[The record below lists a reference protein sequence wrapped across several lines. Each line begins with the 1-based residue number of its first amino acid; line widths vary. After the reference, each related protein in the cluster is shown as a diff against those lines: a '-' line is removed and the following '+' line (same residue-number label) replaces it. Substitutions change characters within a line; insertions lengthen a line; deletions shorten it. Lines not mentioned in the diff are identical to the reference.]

1 MVFTKKRRRNNF
13 LWIQVRIFN
22 SSNNCLHRIFS
33 FTLGQ
38 KKFLKNSSTNISKKE
53 DLERKRELAK
63 TPLTIKEKKRMVVIL
78 ILAFF
83 TIFFWMAYNQASMS
97 IALYTQS
104 FVNLNVGNF
113 TIPTSWIDS
122 YNGLLCVILGPIMA
136 VIWLKLSQSKRGD
149 LNISTKMSLGF
160 IFLAIAFIF
169 MIIAVNISGTD
180 PSTTTKASVIW
191 IILFITLQSVGEM
204 CFSPVG
210 YGMVDR
216 LAPEK
221 YSSLFMGI
229 WFGSIFAANKLS
241 GYVQVIIDKL
251 GMLQVFII
259 IPVFLAIVGALLL
272 ILNKKLEKMSE

>member
-1 MVFTKKRRRNNF
+1 
-13 LWIQVRIFN
+13 
-22 SSNNCLHRIFS
+22 
-33 FTLGQ
+33 
-38 KKFLKNSSTNISKKE
+38 
-53 DLERKRELAK
+53 
-63 TPLTIKEKKRMVVIL
+63 
-78 ILAFF
+78 
-83 TIFFWMAYNQASMS
+83 MAA
-97 IALYTQS
+97 
-104 FVNLNVGNF
+104 
-113 TIPTSWIDS
+113 
-122 YNGLLCVILGPIMA
+122 
-136 VIWLKLSQSKRGD
+136 IWLKLSQSKRGD